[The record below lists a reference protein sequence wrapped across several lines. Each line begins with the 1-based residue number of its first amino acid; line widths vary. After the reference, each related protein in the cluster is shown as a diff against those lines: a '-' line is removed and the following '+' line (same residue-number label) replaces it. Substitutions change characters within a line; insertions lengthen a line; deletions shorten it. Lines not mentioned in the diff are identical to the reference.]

1 MDTWDWPG
9 TGNDAA
15 KVVPLPLRATP
26 ARLPEPRLIRPR
38 EWLYGTTLIRRFVSV
53 LVAPGGTGKSTY
65 AIGRGMALASGRPIL
80 GDTVHHSV
88 RSWVMNLE
96 DPLEELERRVAAMMM
111 RHQVTREELEGRLFL
126 HSGRDRRLLIA
137 QPTDYGEIVYPDKE
151 AIVAAM
157 RDADIGHLV
166 VDPVVKSHGLEE
178 NSNPHMDAVATAWA
192 EVGEATG
199 AAIDLIHHTRKG
211 ATMDVDAARGAK
223 ALTDAS
229 RVTQTMASMTPEEAE
244 KLGVPDEE
252 RWQYVRLDD
261 GKSNMAPRA
270 TDARWFILEPQT
282 LGNGTPEYPHGD
294 KVASIAGWEPPSP
307 FAGITW
313 RMMIAILDRLERGPS
328 EGEMWILTRRG
339 RANERWAGNVFIGI
353 CDKTEAQRAAIL
365 DQWHKS
371 GLIEE
376 GSYYSKQA
384 RRESP
389 GVIVNRDKWDEI
401 SNQNLG
407 GGQS

>member
-9 TGNDAA
+9 GEPS
-15 KVVPLPLRATP
+15 KVVSLPLRATP
-26 ARLPEPRLIRPR
+26 ARLPEPHMIRPR

-111 RHQVTREELEGRLFL
+111 RHGVRREELEGRLFL

-137 QPTDYGEIVYPDKE
+137 QPTDYGEIVYPDKD
-151 AIVAAM
+151 AVVAAM
-157 RDADIGHLV
+157 READIGHLV

-229 RVTQTMASMTPEEAE
+229 RVTQTMTNMTAEEAE
-244 KLGVPDEE
+244 KLGVPEDE
-252 RWQYVRLDD
+252 RGRYVRLDD

-270 TDARWFILEPQT
+270 TDARWFVLEPQT
-282 LGNGTPEYPHGD
+282 LGNATPEYPNGD
-294 KVASIAGWEPPSP
+294 RVASIACWEPPSP

-313 RMMIAILDRLERGPS
+313 RMMGTILERLERGPS
-328 EGEMWILTRRG
+328 EGEMWTITRRG
-339 RANERWAGNVFIGI
+339 RSNDRWAGNVFVGVT
-353 CDKTEAQRAAIL
+353 DKTEAQRAAIL
-365 DQWHKS
+365 DQWQKS

-376 GSYYSKQA
+376 GNYYSKRA
-384 RRESP
+384 GREAT
-389 GVIVNRDKWDEI
+389 GVVVNRAKWDEMR
-401 SNQNLG
+401 SQNRG
-407 GGQS
+407 SEE